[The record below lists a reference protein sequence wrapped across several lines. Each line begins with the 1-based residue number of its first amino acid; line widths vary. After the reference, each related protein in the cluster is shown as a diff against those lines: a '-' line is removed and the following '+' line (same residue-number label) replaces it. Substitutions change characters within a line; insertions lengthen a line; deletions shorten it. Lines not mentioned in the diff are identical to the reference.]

1 MSESEAIPDGATLV
15 VEIAEHTSRANLA
28 VVRLKAWNN
37 FTRSLVE
44 LIAAYDG
51 NQYKDTLKA
60 LYDEMV
66 IVKKDRAEK
75 LGSVIQHER
84 AEAARKMNIYNE
96 RY

>member
-1 MSESEAIPDGATLV
+1 MSTKETKKTKAQLLDESN
-15 VEIAEHTSRANLA
+15 EHTLIANLA
-28 VVRLKAWNN
+28 ERRLIAWNI

-51 NQYKDTLKA
+51 NQYKDELKA

-66 IVKKDRAEK
+66 VVKKDRTEK

-84 AEAARKMNIYNE
+84 AEAARKMHIYNE